1 MTEISDVGQFSYQ
14 LRTLPEAIYGG
25 DIGGNITT
33 ITTTQPQGLIGEIY
47 ENVSLKNKN
56 KTTQKNQKTN
66 NNKCL
71 IV

>member
-33 ITTTQPQGLIGEIY
+33 TTQPQGLIGEIY
-47 ENVSLKNKN
+47 ENVSLKN
-56 KTTQKNQKTN
+56 
-66 NNKCL
+66 
-71 IV
+71 